1 MNAGQACGPAH
12 AGPARRPE
20 GCGASGARPIG
31 SLRRAL
37 AAAALL
43 AAAAAAAPALATDY
57 DARFKA
63 ECTACHGPGGVSVT
77 PGTPTLAGQPSFYA
91 VTQLFLFRAGRR
103 DNAAMSAVGKGMSDD
118 DLRGFSEAIARLP
131 AAPAVQHDKPADA
144 AMQGRGARLA
154 AKLHCGG
161 CHGRDFGGGDQVPRL
176 AGQREEY
183 LLSALEG
190 FRSARRLG
198 YTQAMNEAL
207 AGVDGQ
213 GLKDLAHYLARF
225 EAPVRPAG
233 ATGKKAR

>member
-1 MNAGQACGPAH
+1 MKVGTASGSAH
-12 AGPARRPE
+12 AGPAWRPG
-20 GCGASGARPIG
+20 GCGASGERPFG
-31 SLRRAL
+31 SPRRAL
-37 AAAALL
+37 ATAALL

-63 ECTACHGPGGVSVT
+63 ECTACHGLGGVSVT

-103 DNAAMSAVGKGMSDD
+103 DNAAMSAIGKGMNDD

-131 AAPAVQHDKPADA
+131 PPPLTRHDTPADP
-144 AMQGRGARLA
+144 AMQARGARLA
-154 AKLHCGG
+154 AKLHCSG
-161 CHGRDFGGGDQVPRL
+161 CHGREFLGGEQVPRL

-190 FRSARRLG
+190 FRSARRVG

-207 AGVDGQ
+207 AGVDAQ
-213 GLKDLAHYLARF
+213 GLKDLAHHLARF
-225 EAPVRPAG
+225 EPPRPNPT
-233 ATGKKAR
+233 ATKKAR